1 MKSLV
6 EFIYES
12 VNESAEESVKNV
24 KDFKSYAKNKFKE
37 VFGDDLDESRMNF
50 TIKGILDDN
59 KNLVKNNKWG
69 ELVGKLN
76 KSFGK

>member
-6 EFIYES
+6 EFI
-12 VNESAEESVKNV
+12 NESSEETIKSV
-24 KDFKSYAKNKFKE
+24 KDFKDYAKNKFKE
-37 VFGDDLDESRMNF
+37 VFGDDLDEPRMNF

-59 KNLVKNNKWG
+59 KKLVDNNKWG

>member
-6 EFIYES
+6 KFI
-12 VNESAEESVKNV
+12 NESSKETIKSVE
-24 KDFKSYAKNKFKE
+24 DFKDYAKNKFKE
-37 VFGDDLDESRMNF
+37 VFGDDLDESRMNL

-59 KNLVKNNKWG
+59 KKLVDDNKWG

-76 KSFGK
+76 KSFSK